1 MNMEM
6 LIACRAFQGLG
17 GGILIPVATAAV
29 ADLYAPAERARMQGA
44 LGAVFGIGSG
54 LGPLL
59 GGFITETISW
69 HWVFYINIP
78 FAAIAF
84 FLTIKKFPTPVL
96 ESKPVVDYRGITTLT
111 VFLLDLVLFFQ
122 FAGDRFDWLSI
133 ESAAMVIVAIAALV
147 IFGRFETKAKE
158 PIIAPK
164 VFGNRTVVMSMVF
177 MFVFGL
183 AMMGAMMY
191 SSLFAISILGL
202 TAMEAAEY
210 SLAMVAGMMI
220 TATASG
226 NYVNRTGYKVW
237 LIAGPIISFIAL
249 LMMSRMGLDTELWYY
264 AVSLFVFGF
273 GLGCMMAIVMTAVQN
288 SSAPSEIGMT
298 TSSVNVIRSIGS
310 TIGTAVFA
318 LIINNKIGSELK
330 ETVEPWVY
338 DILPHN
344 TGALNYL
351 QNPEFIALVGLD
363 NIRGILIA
371 FADSVDMAFLIGGI
385 LILCLAAIGI
395 IFRETPVVGDDPES
409 DDSGEPEEN

>member
-1 MNMEM
+1 M
-6 LIACRAFQGLG
+6 
-17 GGILIPVATAAV
+17 
-29 ADLYAPAERARMQGA
+29 
-44 LGAVFGIGSG
+44 
-54 LGPLL
+54 
-59 GGFITETISW
+59 
-69 HWVFYINIP
+69 
-78 FAAIAF
+78 
-84 FLTIKKFPTPVL
+84 
-96 ESKPVVDYRGITTLT
+96 DYRGITTLT